1 MKDLAA
7 ALALMTLNKES
18 YLKNK
23 ALPHQEARDRV
34 EVFQSPLSVNCCL
47 HKLTAAVPA
56 WRAPSKM
63 NFFWSSCNMG
73 SAPCSNPLYVQSQT
87 SQVSTWCILEPKYRA
102 NLKGTTGTISE
113 LFGVQQ
119 EMFAIQVWEPEQNK
133 YLPTSWHGTYT
144 AIEKHKHTPTAV
156 EPGEDLSEK
165 GHSERAVIIVWD
177 KVSEWGMNGIFK
189 KRQQQEQT
197 TSKITTFCRS
207 KLSNVLPCTSL
218 HSHNFIAAL
227 LHPLLKLC

>member
-1 MKDLAA
+1 MERQKDKRWAFDFGGGLGFFFLVVEEVVSAWLQQAIDESFLALFPLWLRPWNQVGEMNCRETAIMKDLAA

-34 EVFQSPLSVNCCL
+34 EVFQSPSSVNCCL

-113 LFGVQQ
+113 L
-119 EMFAIQVWEPEQNK
+119 E
-133 YLPTSWHGTYT
+133 
-144 AIEKHKHTPTAV
+144 
-156 EPGEDLSEK
+156 LSFWSAARNVC
-165 GHSERAVIIVWD
+165 HSSLRART
-177 KVSEWGMNGIFK
+177 E
-189 KRQQQEQT
+189 
-197 TSKITTFCRS
+197 
-207 KLSNVLPCTSL
+207 
-218 HSHNFIAAL
+218 
-227 LHPLLKLC
+227 